1 MFSPEKSWLLADWL
15 RGSFQEKKGPGLPCA
30 DEDPCTWAPGV
41 ALSFLCSVRYLFSS
55 YIWGLF
61 YSLWRH
67 VLCILCVFSYLIPTA
82 LSQFYIWR
90 NGNIDELSNLLKVTQ
105 SFSNKPRIKPKV
117 VSHRNLGLWHW
128 QPACHYLWLR
138 WLHAGRL
145 EYVLIRLIISWFTKK
160 VVKRI

>member
-1 MFSPEKSWLLADWL
+1 MFPPEKSWLLADWL

-41 ALSFLCSVRYLFSS
+41 ELSSLCSVRYLFSS

-67 VLCILCVFSYLIPTA
+67 VLCILCGFSYLIPTA

-105 SFSNKPRIKPKV
+105 SFSNKPRIKTQGGQPQQP
-117 VSHRNLGLWHW
+117 GLMTSTASLSLPLTEVATCWKARVCSN
-128 QPACHYLWLR
+128 QIDNKLVY
-138 WLHAGRL
+138 
-145 EYVLIRLIISWFTKK
+145 
-160 VVKRI
+160 